1 MGGGVQERG
10 DQASRRPGPKKRP
23 ERLSQLSLAQFL
35 FLLDPAS
42 LPGGALPLVEKQP
55 RECSQLLHSRQ
66 GAPPGRASPPPPPP
80 QGAALGPRPP
90 YPTPAVDAPWQCH
103 SCSDSL
109 ENTSGVKV
117 RRIVSTAVGM
127 GFPLTVPSSS
137 LRPKRLLPGSP
148 TPYRELPPVPPR
160 PAPSCSG
167 NALGRFLFPAAGAQ
181 GDSPPLPEVSR
192 LLGQRHASRHREPP
206 SQFCPLS

>member
-1 MGGGVQERG
+1 MAERESQPQETTPAGGEEGSGVGGGVQERG

-90 YPTPAVDAPWQCH
+90 LPHSRSGRSLAV
-103 SCSDSL
+103 
-109 ENTSGVKV
+109 
-117 RRIVSTAVGM
+117 
-127 GFPLTVPSSS
+127 PL
-137 LRPKRLLPGSP
+137 L
-148 TPYRELPPVPPR
+148 
-160 PAPSCSG
+160 
-167 NALGRFLFPAAGAQ
+167 Q
-181 GDSPPLPEVSR
+181 
-192 LLGQRHASRHREPP
+192 
-206 SQFCPLS
+206 